1 MPHFKGPTF
10 SLTANNF
17 LYSNDTVN
25 SSHFK
30 DIGRCRQILLIA
42 EKNKKKK
49 GYMGLTVWSPK
60 RLMITFLVLE
70 EKRINARSSLN
81 LNFKLQIM
89 LLNQCLWRG
98 NIGESILQRKYVN
111 NNLFQF

>member
-1 MPHFKGPTF
+1 
-10 SLTANNF
+10 
-17 LYSNDTVN
+17 
-25 SSHFK
+25 
-30 DIGRCRQILLIA
+30 
-42 EKNKKKK
+42 
-49 GYMGLTVWSPK
+49 MG
-60 RLMITFLVLE
+60 TFLVLE

-98 NIGESILQRKYVN
+98 NIGESSLQRKYVN

>member
-1 MPHFKGPTF
+1 MH
-10 SLTANNF
+10 
-17 LYSNDTVN
+17 
-25 SSHFK
+25 
-30 DIGRCRQILLIA
+30 
-42 EKNKKKK
+42 
-49 GYMGLTVWSPK
+49 
-60 RLMITFLVLE
+60 MITFLVLE

-98 NIGESILQRKYVN
+98 NIGESSLQRKYVN

>member
-1 MPHFKGPTF
+1 MQTNTLDSG
-10 SLTANNF
+10 
-17 LYSNDTVN
+17 
-25 SSHFK
+25 
-30 DIGRCRQILLIA
+30 
-42 EKNKKKK
+42 EKQQKK
-49 GYMGLTVWSPK
+49 GYKGLTGWSPK
-60 RLMITFLVLE
+60 RHMGTFLVLE

-98 NIGESILQRKYVN
+98 NIGESSLQRKYVN